1 MYYYRSNH
9 MRILAKD
16 LACVSR
22 AIRSGMQR
30 LSPFWDLNLEPCD
43 TFLSEWCY
51 SLSISLL
58 MNLNTSTVLGLFKGL
73 LDFQEHLT
81 TEVFSNFYSKSKFW
95 GATGNQTLNPE

>member
-1 MYYYRSNH
+1 

-58 MNLNTSTVLGLFKGL
+58 MNLNTSTVQRLKGGS
-73 LDFQEHLT
+73 EGPIIH
-81 TEVFSNFYSKSKFW
+81 SYYKSPKRVTR
-95 GATGNQTLNPE
+95 AESECI